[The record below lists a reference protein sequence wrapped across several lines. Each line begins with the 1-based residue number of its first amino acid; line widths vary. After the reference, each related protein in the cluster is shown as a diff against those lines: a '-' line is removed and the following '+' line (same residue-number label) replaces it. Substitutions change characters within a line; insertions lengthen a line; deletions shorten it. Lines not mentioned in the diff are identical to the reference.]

1 VAAAVGPQGGS
12 AAGKEKR
19 METRTTASTGDRHL
33 GGPLIAGVAGVLL
46 FIFMFLNWFELTSV
60 TAVVEGAEQTLSG
73 EQLEAAVAEEEGLD
87 TSVNAW
93 DSFDLFDWLLVITA
107 VAAVALAITAALG
120 VQLPFPLA
128 MIAAVLGVLSVL
140 LILIRII
147 SPPDLFEALGGEVP
161 EEVDVESDVGRKIG
175 VWLGLL
181 AAIGVTIG
189 AALSTVWWG
198 RSQVGPRT
206 REKVAARETP
216 PPPPPSGTGTPPPPG
231 P

>member
-1 VAAAVGPQGGS
+1 MDTSRVG
-12 AAGKEKR
+12 R
-19 METRTTASTGDRHL
+19 
-33 GGPLIAGVAGVLL
+33 GPLIAGVAGVLL
-46 FIFMFLNWFELTSV
+46 FIFMFFNWFELTSV
-60 TAVVEGAEQTLSG
+60 TAAVEGTEQTLSG

-128 MIAAVLGVLSVL
+128 MIAAALGALSVL

-161 EEVDVESDVGRKIG
+161 EGVDVESDVGRKIG

-189 AALSTVWWG
+189 SFLGLQEGGAA
-198 RSQVGPRT
+198 PR
-206 REKVAARETP
+206 RAAPRAGTAP
-216 PPPPPSGTGTPPPPG
+216 PPPPPSGRTEPPGGRTEPPPPPPSQSG